1 MSIINLFRMA
11 SKFAI
16 SHRLIVRVVEHQL
29 EADIVLASLYLSLS
43 LSLHLLGFVTVY
55 LYPLFLDSLSSLD
68 GMPVIN
74 FIDRITITVESEPC
88 V

>member
-43 LSLHLLGFVTVY
+43 LSPSAWLRHCL
-55 LYPLFLDSLSSLD
+55 PLPPFFGQSIEFGWNASHQ
-68 GMPVIN
+68 
-74 FIDRITITVESEPC
+74 FYR
-88 V
+88 